1 MINQLIHLL
10 LILYTVNEM
19 NVSGIYLDVDNMGFK
34 DRRGSKQQKELIWY
48 SKEKNYIHVDI

>member
-34 DRRGSKQQKELIWY
+34 DRRGSKQQKELKWY
-48 SKEKNYIHVDI
+48 SKGKTIYM